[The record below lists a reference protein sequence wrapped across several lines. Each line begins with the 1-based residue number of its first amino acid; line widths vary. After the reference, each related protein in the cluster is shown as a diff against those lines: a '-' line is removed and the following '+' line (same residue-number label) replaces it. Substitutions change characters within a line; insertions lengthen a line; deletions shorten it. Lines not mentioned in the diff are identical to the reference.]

1 MFPSLCTLY
10 ADLSGVAKKRH
21 IGKKGVYYT
30 QGYTLVLLCGL
41 TEMSAQL
48 RWLENV
54 RMHCVIP
61 CHGLTDEISPPGHRE
76 EVWDDATLG

>member
-1 MFPSLCTLY
+1 
-10 ADLSGVAKKRH
+10 
-21 IGKKGVYYT
+21 
-30 QGYTLVLLCGL
+30 
-41 TEMSAQL
+41 MSAQL

-54 RMHCVIP
+54 RMHCVIS